1 MLNTLGKIRSL
12 LTKSEKKTY
21 FAITIFLLLI
31 TFLEMFSL
39 ALILPVFNIVFLN
52 EAPNLK
58 IFSFIDMPLLNDN
71 DIKVTILTL
80 LFFCYVIKNSFSIY
94 YNYFTLNFFYKF
106 HYRIVNY
113 VIANYLNQNYEFY
126 LTNKSKDVLVNT
138 FTHTNNFRDFLVSLQ
153 IFITEFLLIL
163 GLVAFL
169 LYTSFGLFLYFF
181 LIFTFV
187 FFLYIMYSK
196 GKITSWSILNNENT
210 SLANNLLVEGK
221 KGIKDIIIYSLTD
234 YFLDI
239 FKKTTFLVNRAN
251 RNLEFINLAAKF
263 WIEILV
269 VFLVCSSA
277 IGIIYLEKNIEKFLP
292 IFTLFAVAIFRLL
305 PTVNRMLLAAQI
317 LRFTKLSVDNIANCF
332 DDTDKYLIKYSENSL
347 YFEKSIELKNISF
360 AYNSSKKFILENI
373 NLKIIKNEKICIS
386 GKNGSGKSTL
396 LNILAGLI
404 SPTNGKFILDDT
416 NLVVSGNASWFRNV
430 SYVQQE
436 VYLVDETI
444 LNNITLGSKNL
455 INQKKINE
463 VVSQLSL
470 NTLFNH
476 LPNGLETK
484 VGESGSKLS
493 GGQKQLISLARSL
506 YKDSEVII
514 FDEPT
519 SALDVSYIDIF
530 KKFLTNSRN
539 KTIIVVTHDAFYKQD
554 YFDKIYNLEDQT
566 IKLTYEKKI
575 KI

>member
-58 IFSFIDMPLLNDN
+58 IFSFIDTPLLNDN

-163 GLVAFL
+163 GLVSFL

-404 SPTNGKFILDDT
+404 SPMNGKFILDDT

>member
-12 LTKSEKKTY
+12 LTKNEKKTY

-52 EAPNLK
+52 ESPNLK
-58 IFSFIDMPLLNDN
+58 ISSFIDVPLLNDN
-71 DIKVTILTL
+71 DIKVAILIL

-113 VIANYLNQNYEFY
+113 VIANYLNKNYEFY

-163 GLVAFL
+163 GFVSFL
-169 LYTSFGLFLYFF
+169 LYTNFGLFLYFF

-187 FFLYIMYSK
+187 FFLYIMYFK

-221 KGIKDIIIYSLTD
+221 RGIKDIIIYSLID

-305 PTVNRMLLAAQI
+305 PTVNRIFLAAQN
-317 LRFTKLSVDNIANCF
+317 LRFRKLSVDMIANCF
-332 DDTDKYLIKYSENSL
+332 DDADKHLIKYLENPL

-360 AYNSSKKFILENI
+360 GYNSSEKFILENI

-416 NLVVSGNASWFRNV
+416 NLVVSGNASWFQNI
-430 SYVQQE
+430 SYLQQE

-476 LPNGLETK
+476 LPSGLETK
-484 VGESGSKLS
+484 VGESGFKLS

-506 YKDSEVII
+506 YKDSELII

-530 KKFLTNSRN
+530 KKFLSNSRN
-539 KTIIVVTHDAFYKQD
+539 KTIIVVTHDTFFKED
-554 YFDKIYNLEDQT
+554 DFDKIYNIENQT
-566 IKLTYEKKI
+566 IKLMYKK
-575 KI
+575 K

>member
-58 IFSFIDMPLLNDN
+58 IFSFIDTPLLNDN

-163 GLVAFL
+163 GLVSFL

>member
-58 IFSFIDMPLLNDN
+58 IFSFIDTPLLNDN

-506 YKDSEVII
+506 YKDSEVVI

>member
-58 IFSFIDMPLLNDN
+58 IFSFIDTPLLNDN

-251 RNLEFINLAAKF
+251 RNLEFINL
-263 WIEILV
+263 
-269 VFLVCSSA
+269 LVCSSA

>member
-1 MLNTLGKIRSL
+1 MLSTLGKIRSL

-21 FAITIFLLLI
+21 FVITIFLLLI

-39 ALILPVFNIVFLN
+39 ALILPIFNIVFLN
-52 EAPNLK
+52 EFPNLK
-58 IFSFIDMPLLNDN
+58 IFSFIDVPLLNDN
-71 DIKVTILTL
+71 DIKVAILTL

-113 VIANYLNQNYEFY
+113 VIANYLNKNYEFY

-163 GLVAFL
+163 GLVSFL
-169 LYTSFGLFLYFF
+169 LYTSFELFLYFF
-181 LIFTFV
+181 LIFIFV
-187 FFLYIMYSK
+187 FFLYIIYSK

-221 KGIKDIIIYSLTD
+221 KGIKDIIIYNLID
-234 YFLDI
+234 YYLDI

-251 RNLEFINLAAKF
+251 RNLEFVNLAAKF

-305 PTVNRMLLAAQI
+305 PTVNRIFLAAQN
-317 LRFTKLSVDNIANCF
+317 LRFRKLSVDKIANCF
-332 DDTDKYLIKYSENSL
+332 DDTDKHLIKYLENPL

-360 AYNSSKKFILENI
+360 AYNPSKKFILENI
-373 NLKIIKNEKICIS
+373 NLKIIKNEKICIF

-404 SPTNGKFILDDT
+404 SPTNGKFILDNT
-416 NLVVSGNASWFRNV
+416 NLVVSGNASWFRNI
-430 SYVQQE
+430 SYLQQE

-444 LNNITLGSKNL
+444 LNNITLGSKDL

-463 VVSQLSL
+463 VVSHLSL

-484 VGESGSKLS
+484 VGDSGSKLS

-506 YKDSEVII
+506 YKDSELII

-519 SALDVSYIDIF
+519 SALDVGYIDIF
-530 KKFLTNSRN
+530 KKFLSNSRN
-539 KTIIVVTHDAFYKQD
+539 KTIIVVTHDTFFKQD
-554 YFDKIYNLEDQT
+554 HFDKIYNLENQT
-566 IKLTYEKKI
+566 IKLTYQKN
-575 KI
+575 